1 MLINEKLTRTEE
13 ARQAFDAI
21 VKRHDCPYLKVLV
34 GTFYNEISAPV
45 EAINI
50 LREAVQPPPF
60 TQKVFLKWISKAF
73 ELLNALLHACGNI
86 QGAYEIES
94 DYSDWAMEND
104 ELNVEWA
111 TILVICG
118 K

>member
-1 MLINEKLTRTEE
+1 M
-13 ARQAFDAI
+13 
-21 VKRHDCPYLKVLV
+21 

-50 LREAVQPPPF
+50 LRKALQPPPF
-60 TQKVFLKWISKAF
+60 TQKVFLKWISKSY
-73 ELLNALLHACGNI
+73 ELLNALLHACGNT
-86 QGAYEIES
+86 QGAFEIES
-94 DYSDWAMEND
+94 EYSDWAMEND

-111 TILVICG
+111 TIFVICG